1 MTGEDAHELV
11 GQVDGS
17 LRAVLGSTQDVRRPL
32 PLELPGDR
40 ELPARQVEVAEL
52 YCGGLGLPQAG
63 EGAER
68 DVGAEALAGRDPLT
82 VGVLEQASYFF
93 DSGDPHRG
101 VCPAASGQD
110 DACARVSGD
119 QPFGDGGPEDRANDD
134 EPRLDGRGRETV
146 ALILHPLLDV
156 RATDAS
162 HRQVGEGH
170 RSGGEVGVGPG
181 RGHPELPGRPSLV
194 ELPECDLP
202 CVGIDVGPGE
212 DGGRD
217 LVEPALRVDLA
228 VEVAGPLAS
237 LLVAVAGAPAT
248 VGPLG
253 DVSGHGCSLLGFQC
267 QSSTAERRVLRAAC
281 GEPAGR
287 RPCSARQRTR
297 SARQ

>member
-1 MTGEDAHELV
+1 VDGVVVHRLASDGEQPVLRGALRDVVADVTGEDAHELV

-68 DVGAEALAGRDPLT
+68 DVGAEALACRDPLA
-82 VGVLEQASYFF
+82 VGVLEQTSHLL
-93 DSGDPHRG
+93 DGGDPHRG
-101 VCPAASGQD
+101 VCPATSGQD

-119 QPFGDGGPEDRANDD
+119 HPLGDRGSEDRANDD
-134 EPRLDGRGRETV
+134 EPCLDGRGRETT
-146 ALILHPLLDV
+146 ALVLHPLLDV

-162 HRQVGEGH
+162 HCQVGEGH
-170 RSGGEVGVGPG
+170 RPGGEVGVGPG
-181 RGHPELPGRPSLV
+181 RGHPQLPDGPSLIELLERHLPG
-194 ELPECDLP
+194 
-202 CVGIDVGPGE
+202 VGIDVGPGQ

-228 VEVAGPLAS
+228 VEVAGPLAP

-253 DVSGHGCSLLGFQC
+253 DVSGHGCSLPCFQC
-267 QSSTAERRVLRAAC
+267 QSSAE
-281 GEPAGR
+281 
-287 RPCSARQRTR
+287 
-297 SARQ
+297 